1 MIRTNLRWLGA
12 AVMACNLALMGPGSL
27 LANDKND
34 KNDHGH
40 GQGDPND
47 FPTKT
52 PIKHIVVIF
61 QENRSFDHYF
71 GTYPVAQP
79 NLDGSVYFQGAKPN
93 TPSVNGLTP
102 GLLTHNPNSFQ
113 PFRLDRSQ
121 NLTCDLN
128 HDYTPEQ
135 LAFDHGLMDKFPEN
149 TSPAAGCPQ
158 ANLKQYGTGI
168 TMGYYDG
175 NTITGLWNYAQFYAL
190 NDNHYGTTF
199 GPSTP
204 GALNLV
210 SGQTWGVDKSINTGG
225 DVVSDSVVGDPDPFY
240 DDCSGSEQVGMIS
253 TNKNVGDLLNAK
265 QITWGWFEGGFKPTS
280 TSGGKAVCGA
290 TQHRLDGVSV
300 ASYSPHH
307 EPFQYYASTSNP
319 HHLPPSSVAM
329 IGHTDQAN
337 HQYDIS
343 DFWNAALAGNLPAVS
358 YLKAPRAQD
367 GHPNNSTSLDEQQF
381 LVNTINALQSLDEWN
396 EIAVVITWDDSD
408 GWYDHQLGQIVNQSS
423 TTADALTGTSSC
435 GTGTNAL
442 GGFQGRCGYGPRIP
456 LLVISGWAKKNS
468 VDSTLADFSSIL
480 RFIEDNWGL
489 GQIADSFDALAG
501 PLTNMFDFQHFR
513 QNQIFLDPITGE
525 VVAIQDNQQ

>member
-1 MIRTNLRWLGA
+1 
-12 AVMACNLALMGPGSL
+12 
-27 LANDKND
+27 
-34 KNDHGH
+34 
-40 GQGDPND
+40 
-47 FPTKT
+47 
-52 PIKHIVVIF
+52 
-61 QENRSFDHYF
+61 
-71 GTYPVAQP
+71 
-79 NLDGSVYFQGAKPN
+79 
-93 TPSVNGLTP
+93 
-102 GLLTHNPNSFQ
+102 
-113 PFRLDRSQ
+113 
-121 NLTCDLN
+121 
-128 HDYTPEQ
+128 
-135 LAFDHGLMDKFPEN
+135 
-149 TSPAAGCPQ
+149 
-158 ANLKQYGTGI
+158 
-168 TMGYYDG
+168 
-175 NTITGLWNYAQFYAL
+175 
-190 NDNHYGTTF
+190 
-199 GPSTP
+199 
-204 GALNLV
+204 
-210 SGQTWGVDKSINTGG
+210 
-225 DVVSDSVVGDPDPFY
+225 
-240 DDCSGSEQVGMIS
+240 
-253 TNKNVGDLLNAK
+253 
-265 QITWGWFEGGFKPTS
+265 
-280 TSGGKAVCGA
+280 
-290 TQHRLDGVSV
+290 
-300 ASYSPHH
+300 
-307 EPFQYYASTSNP
+307 
-319 HHLPPSSVAM
+319 M